1 MLTIIRYLLFP
12 FSLIYGFI
20 IWIRN
25 KLFDR
30 KILRSA
36 SFNFPLICIG
46 NLAAGGTG
54 KTPMTEYLVRLLEKK
69 FVIAT
74 LSRGYK
80 RTTKGFLIADENSTA
95 ADIGDEPM
103 QMHKKFANLTV
114 AVHEE
119 RVLGIPQLLFE
130 KPQTQVI
137 ILDDAFQHREVNAG
151 MNVLLTEYDHLYT
164 RDFMLPT
171 GNLRDVKN
179 SSKRAN
185 IIVVTKCKASLNEKE
200 KKEILTELNPLDSQ
214 QVFFTTID
222 YANPYHIFTN
232 EIKILEQAHKA
243 LLISGIANP
252 TPLEKM
258 LSDYNITYEMMLFK
272 DHYTFSINDIKEIKK
287 RFSKLES
294 PDKIILTTEK
304 DATRLAKYANELK
317 GFPIYAIPMQHKF
330 LFGEEIKFDA
340 EIISFVENYVPD

>member
-103 QMHKKFANLTV
+103 QMHKKFADLTV

-171 GNLRDVKN
+171 GNLRDVKS

-185 IIVVTKCKASLNEKE
+185 IIVVTKCAASLNEKE
-200 KKEILTELNPLDSQ
+200 KKEILTDLNPLDSQ

-232 EIKILEQAHKA
+232 EIKILEQAYKA
-243 LLISGIANP
+243 LVISGIANP

-272 DHYTFSINDIKEIKK
+272 DHYTFSINDIKEIRK
-287 RFSKLES
+287 RFSKLEF
-294 PDKIILTTEK
+294 PNKIILTTEK

-317 GFPIYAIPMQHKF
+317 GLPVYAIPMQHKF

>member
-54 KTPMTEYLVRLLEKK
+54 KTPMTEYLIRLLEKK

-103 QMHKKFANLTV
+103 QMHKKFADLTV

-171 GNLRDVKN
+171 GNLRDVKS

-232 EIKILEQAHKA
+232 EIKILEQAYKA
-243 LLISGIANP
+243 LVISGIANP

-317 GFPIYAIPMQHKF
+317 GFPVYAIPMQHKF